1 MLKCNIHALFME
13 SNIDLSMWKA
23 CNSDLYFFTEGFF
36 LNRKFAYHIYNGF
49 SVTCLKVTLKTPSIP
64 HCEDGTTNRRGHN
77 FSFFLTALKYK
88 INSSH
93 PVSPLFIT
101 WHKSWQS
108 FFFYVPGTSLSREHS
123 VSYKMSHWL
132 HSNWKPR
139 IPNTSSSPIFPL
151 IGTCS
156 KFTVH

>member
-1 MLKCNIHALFME
+1 MLKCNTHALFME

-49 SVTCLKVTLKTPSIP
+49 SVTCLKVTLKTLSIP

-93 PVSPLFIT
+93 PVSPLFII

-108 FFFYVPGTSLSREHS
+108 FFMSQEHLWAGNIVYHTKCHIDSILTGNHAFLTLLQVPFSL
-123 VSYKMSHWL
+123 W
-132 HSNWKPR
+132 
-139 IPNTSSSPIFPL
+139 
-151 IGTCS
+151 
-156 KFTVH
+156 